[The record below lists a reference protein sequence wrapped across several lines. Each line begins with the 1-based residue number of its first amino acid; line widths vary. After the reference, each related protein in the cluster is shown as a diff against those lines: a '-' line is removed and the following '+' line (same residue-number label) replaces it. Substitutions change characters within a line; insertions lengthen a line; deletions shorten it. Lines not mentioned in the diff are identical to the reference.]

1 MKLKGNEIHITV
13 VERVNIL
20 CITVPTVIIIP
31 TQMKNIR
38 VIMVSN
44 INDNPPVF
52 EKDEYR
58 VNVSEVRTY
67 VSHKLQ
73 IITLV

>member
-1 MKLKGNEIHITV
+1 MDETV
-13 VERVNIL
+13 TIL
-20 CITVPTVIIIP
+20 CTIVPTVIIIP
-31 TQMKNIR
+31 TQRKNIR